1 MAPKSKIT
9 MEKILICTDGS
20 HYGNVCCEYGG
31 WLAARLKSPVEVLY
45 VTDLRQF
52 EVPLI
57 ADLSGSL
64 GIQPY
69 QAILSQL
76 QELEGKKAEVILD
89 AAEKSVHSRYPE
101 AAVTKTHKTGLLID
115 SLGDLEKDAS
125 FVLLGKRGERSGFA
139 TEHLGSTVERAVRAS
154 TKPCL
159 VTSRSFRPAKK
170 MLLAYDGGKSGQK
183 AAEFLAKTD
192 GFKDVELHIVI
203 VAEDSGQ
210 EDEALGHLRS
220 AEEKLKGAGYT
231 TVCHM
236 LHGVPEE
243 AIAEYVAAQEM
254 HLLIMGAYGHSRMRR
269 LFIGSTTTEMI
280 RRCLVPVMLFR

>member
-1 MAPKSKIT
+1 MDKV
-9 MEKILICTDGS
+9 LICTDGS

-31 WLAARLKSPVEVLY
+31 WLAARLKNPVEVLY

-69 QAILSQL
+69 QAILGQL
-76 QELEGKKAEVILD
+76 QELEGRKAEVILD
-89 AAEKSVHSRYPE
+89 AAEKSVRTRFPE
-101 AAVTKTHKTGLLID
+101 AQLTKTHKTGLLID

-139 TEHLGSTVERAVRAS
+139 SEHLGSTVERAVRAS
-154 TKPCL
+154 SKPCL

-170 MLLAYDGGKSGQK
+170 MLLAHDGGKSCQK
-183 AAEFLAKTD
+183 ATEFLAGSD
-192 GFKDVELHIVI
+192 AFKDIELHIVI
-203 VAEDSGQ
+203 VAEDSG
-210 EDEALGHLRS
+210 EEEKALGHLRG
-220 AEEKLKGAGYT
+220 AEKRLKDAGYT
-231 TVCHM
+231 TTCHM
-236 LHGVPEE
+236 LHGAPEE
-243 AIAEYVAAQEM
+243 AIAEYVAAQDM
-254 HLLIMGAYGHSRMRR
+254 HLLIMGAYGHSRIRH

>member
-1 MAPKSKIT
+1 MN
-9 MEKILICTDGS
+9 KILICTDGS

-31 WLAARLKSPVEVLY
+31 WLAARLKTSAEVLY

-69 QAILSQL
+69 QAILGQL
-76 QELEGKKAEVILD
+76 QELEGKKAEVILS
-89 AAEKSVHSRYPE
+89 ASEKNVQEQFPE
-101 AAVTKTHKTGLLID
+101 AQIKTTHKTGLLVD

-139 TEHLGSTVERAVRAS
+139 TEHLGSTVERVVRAS
-154 TKPCL
+154 KKPCL
-159 VTSRSFRPAKK
+159 VTSRSFRPIKK
-170 MLLAYDGGKSGQK
+170 MLLAYDGGKSCEK
-183 AAEFLAKTD
+183 ATEFLATSGD
-192 GFKDVELHIVI
+192 FKDLELHIVI
-203 VAEDSGQ
+203 VAEDSGK
-210 EDEALGHLRS
+210 EENALKHLRA
-220 AEEKLKGAGYT
+220 AESRLKNAGYS

-236 LHGVPEE
+236 LHGTAED
-243 AIAEYVAAQEM
+243 AIAEYVAAEEIN
-254 HLLIMGAYGHSRMRR
+254 LLIMGAYGHSRIRH
-269 LFIGSTTTEMI
+269 LFIGSTTADMI

>member
-1 MAPKSKIT
+1 MN
-9 MEKILICTDGS
+9 KILICTDGS

-31 WLAARLKSPVEVLY
+31 WLAARMNRPVEVLY

-69 QAILSQL
+69 QAILGQL
-76 QELEGKKAEVILD
+76 QELEGKKAEVILT
-89 AAEKSVHSRYPE
+89 AAEKSVRTHFPE
-101 AAVTKTHKTGLLID
+101 ARLKTTHQTGLLVD
-115 SLGDLEKDAS
+115 SLGDLEKDAA

-139 TEHLGSTVERAVRAS
+139 TEHLGSTVERVVRAS
-154 TKPCL
+154 SRPCL
-159 VTSRSFRPAKK
+159 VTSRSFQPIQK
-170 MLLAYDGGKSGQK
+170 MLLAYDGGKSCLK
-183 AAEFLAKTD
+183 AADFLAGSD
-192 GFKDVELHIVI
+192 DFKDIELHIVI
-203 VAEDSGQ
+203 VAEDAGS
-210 EDEALGHLRS
+210 EESASNTLRT
-220 AEEKLKGAGYT
+220 AESRLKDAGYS

-236 LHGVPEE
+236 LHGIPEE
-243 AIAEYVAAQEM
+243 AIAEYVASQKIN
-254 HLLIMGAYGHSRMRR
+254 LLIMGAYGHSRIRR

>member
-1 MAPKSKIT
+1 MN
-9 MEKILICTDGS
+9 KILICTDGS

-31 WLAARLKSPVEVLY
+31 WLASRIQSTVEVLY

-69 QAILSQL
+69 QAILGQL
-76 QELEGKKAEVILD
+76 QELEGKKAEVILT
-89 AAEKSVHSRYPE
+89 AAVDSVHEQYPE
-101 AAVTKTHKTGLLID
+101 AQVKTTHKTGLLVD
-115 SLGDLEKDAS
+115 SLGDLEKDAE

-139 TEHLGSTVERAVRAS
+139 TAHLGSTVERVVRAS
-154 TKPCL
+154 KKPCL
-159 VTSRSFRPAKK
+159 VTSRSFRPIKK
-170 MLLAYDGGKSGQK
+170 MLLAYDGGKSCQK
-183 AAEFLAKTD
+183 AAEFLA
-192 GFKDVELHIVI
+192 GSGAFKDIELHIVI

-210 EDEALGHLRS
+210 EEQDLQHLRT
-220 AEEKLKGAGYT
+220 AEERLSKVGYS

-236 LHGVPEE
+236 LHGTTED
-243 AIAEYVAAQEM
+243 AIAEYVAAEDVN
-254 HLLIMGAYGHSRMRR
+254 LLIMGAYGHGRIRE

>member
-1 MAPKSKIT
+1 
-9 MEKILICTDGS
+9 MEKVLICTDGS
-20 HYGNVCCEYGG
+20 HYGNICSEYGG
-31 WLAARLKSPVEVLY
+31 WLAARLQSPVEVLY

-69 QAILSQL
+69 QAILGQL
-76 QELEGKKAEVILD
+76 QELEGSKAEVILN
-89 AAEKSVHSRYPE
+89 AAEKSVRTTFPE
-101 AAVTKTHKTGLLID
+101 VQLTKTHKTGLLID

-125 FVLLGKRGERSGFA
+125 FVLMGKRGERSGFA
-139 TEHLGSTVERAVRAS
+139 SEHLGSTVERAVRAS
-154 TKPCL
+154 SKPCF
-159 VTSRSFRPAKK
+159 VTSRSFRAPKK

-183 AAEFLAKTD
+183 AAAFLAASEA
-192 GFKDVELHIVI
+192 FKDIELHIVI
-203 VAEDSGQ
+203 VAEDTGV
-210 EDEALGHLRS
+210 EEEALGHLRA
-220 AEEKLKGAGYT
+220 AEQRLNQAGYT

-236 LHGVPEE
+236 LHGTPED
-243 AIAEYVAAQEM
+243 AIAEYVAAQDL
-254 HLLIMGAYGHSRMRR
+254 HLLIMGAYGHSRIRH

>member
-1 MAPKSKIT
+1 MD
-9 MEKILICTDGS
+9 KILICTDGS
-20 HYGNVCCEYGG
+20 HYGNICCEYGG
-31 WLAARLKSPVEVLY
+31 WLASRLKSSVEVLY

-69 QAILSQL
+69 QAILGQL
-76 QELEGKKAEVILD
+76 QELEGKKAAVILE
-89 AAEKSVHSRYPE
+89 AGEKSVHTRFPDAE
-101 AAVTKTHKTGLLID
+101 VVKTHKTGLLID

-139 TEHLGSTVERAVRAS
+139 TEHLGSTVERVVRAS
-154 TKPCL
+154 SKPCL
-159 VTSRSFRPAKK
+159 VTSRSFREPRR

-183 AAEFLAKTD
+183 AAAFLAGTD
-192 GFKDVELHIVI
+192 GFKDLELHIVI
-203 VAEDSGQ
+203 VAEDTGQ
-210 EDEALGHLRS
+210 EEQAFEHLRT
-220 AEEKLKGAGYT
+220 AEKQLTDAGYT
-231 TVCHM
+231 TICQM

-243 AIAEYVAAQEM
+243 AIAEYVAARDM
-254 HLLIMGAYGHSRMRR
+254 HLLIMGAYGHSRIRR

>member
-1 MAPKSKIT
+1 MSN
-9 MEKILICTDGS
+9 KILICTDGS
-20 HYGNVCCEYGG
+20 HYGSVCCEYGA
-31 WLAARLKSPVEVLY
+31 WLAARMKAPIEVLY

-69 QAILSQL
+69 QAILGQL
-76 QELEGKKAEVILD
+76 QELEAKKAEVILSS
-89 AAEKSVHSRYPE
+89 AEEIVRGICPE
-101 AAVTKTHKTGLLID
+101 VDLKTTHKTGLLID
-115 SLGDLEKDAS
+115 SLGDLEKNAS

-154 TKPCL
+154 SKPCL

-170 MLLAYDGGKSGQK
+170 MLLAYDGGKSGEK
-183 AAEFLAKTD
+183 AAEFLANSEA
-192 GFKDVELHIVI
+192 FKDIELHIVI
-203 VAEDSGQ
+203 VAEDSGK
-210 EDEALGHLRS
+210 EEEALRHLHK
-220 AEEKLKGAGYT
+220 AEQRLKGAGYT

-236 LHGVPEE
+236 LHGTAED
-243 AIAEYVAAQEM
+243 AIAEYVAAQDI
-254 HLLIMGAYGHSRMRR
+254 HLLIMGAYGHSRIRR